1 MIKTRISSLLHVPPD
16 SQVLLCERAI
26 LSKSKRI
33 ADVVISVRPSPTS
46 LTAVVCSHSLLHH
59 SLSSRYWCSGGT
71 SDGLHRPRRLPYP
84 TLARHQLPY
93 PVRHSFID
101 RSPSKHL
108 ELVHSHTHDVVLA
121 VSAAWWWYHDG
132 CCLYAWFAIKSS
144 TESLDSMIE
153 WNGMEC
159 SIRLGESLGQCIIP
173 RLDCESS
180 NRDSVRTRHVY
191 PYVGSTIRT
200 TRCTSM

>member
-1 MIKTRISSLLHVPPD
+1 MSRASADRCSAPRSRSRCRSSTIDHDSADMIKTRISSLLHVPPD

-84 TLARHQLPY
+84 TLARHLLPY
-93 PVRHSFID
+93 PVRHSLID
-101 RSPSKHL
+101 RHRNTSSSFTHMLTTLFLLSLLPGGGTMMVVARVLGSPSNPRPN
-108 ELVHSHTHDVVLA
+108 HS
-121 VSAAWWWYHDG
+121 
-132 CCLYAWFAIKSS
+132 I
-144 TESLDSMIE
+144 
-153 WNGMEC
+153 
-159 SIRLGESLGQCIIP
+159 Q
-173 RLDCESS
+173 
-180 NRDSVRTRHVY
+180 
-191 PYVGSTIRT
+191 
-200 TRCTSM
+200 